1 MTLCICAGILHP
13 LIFVAVDT
21 TNTNGAIM
29 DTEILQAGVA
39 VFTRDPRHVY
49 DIVDVDDHPTYNA
62 AMAGVDP
69 QIEDEFEEHMP
80 ALLTS
85 TAEPDFKFES
95 C

>member
-1 MTLCICAGILHP
+1 MTLTGILHP

-21 TNTNGAIM
+21 TNTNGAII

-49 DIVDVDDHPTYNA
+49 DIVVDADDHPPYN
-62 AMAGVDP
+62 
-69 QIEDEFEEHMP
+69 
-80 ALLTS
+80 
-85 TAEPDFKFES
+85 